1 MMRPFLPLLLTTAL
15 AFWTALAFCADEV
28 DTPKS
33 PRKNDDRTPKGNA
46 AMDTAENAMKNF
58 AVAPGLRVDVW
69 AAEPLLE
76 NPIAFSFDHLG
87 RAFVAVSQ
95 RRRTSVPDVRKH
107 ESWQIENLSLRTVE
121 ERIAFL
127 KSKMPESAARKTKK
141 PEEDINKDGQ
151 LDWRDWAVESEEI
164 RVVEDSAGSGRADKS
179 RVLASGFNNL
189 ETGLGAGVL
198 AMPDGGAVYTCVP
211 DLWRIAPDG
220 TKTKLATGFGVHVA
234 FGGHDMHGVKMGP
247 DGRIYFTIADC
258 GAHVV
263 SKEGK
268 VIDMPDSGAVYRV
281 WPDGSGLELFAWGL
295 RNPQSLAFND
305 VGDLFTCDN
314 NADGGDK
321 ARWIHVVEGADYG
334 WRIGWQ
340 FLPKLGAWNSEG
352 MWHLDVAE
360 TNAAILPP
368 VAHITHGPAG
378 ISYYPGTG
386 LPEKYRGHFFVAD
399 FPGGVRHFAL
409 KQKGASYEVAGTAG
423 VDGMAGDDPILQ
435 NNSPS
440 EMRNRLL
447 WNLYPSDVQFP
458 PGGGVCVLDWVYGWE
473 KTGKG
478 RIYRVHDPVVDASEA
493 VQETKKLLA
502 EGMAKRTPEE
512 LAKLLGHADQ
522 RVRIA
527 AQFDLAER
535 RALDV
540 LLQKVLVGKS
550 TPQIARLHALWACG
564 QVAHKLKEF
573 DSVYG
578 VISDF
583 ALASGDNEL
592 IAQWGKICGELPF
605 DDLRPSLFHML
616 GNPSPRVRF
625 FAAQALGKLKVKD
638 IAMPELFDTLKA
650 NADHDI
656 LLRHALVTAL
666 AQCTDAVEL
675 SAKHSDASESV
686 RLGALLALRRI
697 ASPEVARFL
706 NDKNPQI
713 RINAVRA
720 IHDAPIPDAL
730 PKLAALDLGRA
741 GILPA
746 GSRILREPS
755 GTTGAQKPKDD
766 PRTSEGRGGDAS
778 TGRRD
783 ARATRDTANAL
794 QSQTADA
801 SSLSAKNLPPR
812 AAMMDTALTRRVINA
827 NYRLGTTDSAKRLAG
842 IAANSAAAESV
853 RLNALDALAQWPLKL
868 GRDRVLGIVIAGN
881 GQRNAADAAAA
892 LAPLVVTLLGENSD
906 AIRIA
911 ALNAAGANK
920 LAAATQTITML
931 ATNSNAS
938 GAVRAASL
946 DALAAMDS
954 PKLGALV
961 IASLESPDKTLTEAA
976 RKLAGKI
983 SPAAAVKANA
993 AVLGKG
999 GLREQ
1004 QQALATIAAE
1014 TGTEADAV
1022 IAQQLD
1028 LLLAGKVKAGLVL
1041 DLLEAAAPRKDAA
1054 IQKKLAAF
1062 EATRKADDPLARWRE
1077 CIEGGES
1084 KAGKTVFAEKAEA
1097 ACMRCHKVKGEGG
1110 DVGPDLAEV
1119 GKKMGREFVLRSI
1132 VDPNAVIAK
1141 GYDNVMVTLK
1151 SGDITAGLLSAET
1164 ADDITLK
1171 NPADAKLQRVKKADV
1186 KERMSLPSAMPPGMG
1201 EVLTKRELRDL
1212 VQYLSALK

>member
-1 MMRPFLPLLLTTAL
+1 MRTLLALLFTSAL
-15 AFWTALAFCADEV
+15 ALSADEV
-28 DTPKS
+28 DTPKPS
-33 PRKNDDRTPKGNA
+33 KKNKDRDPKGNA
-46 AMDTAENAMKNF
+46 AMDTAEGAMKNF
-58 AVAPGLRVDVW
+58 AVAPGLKVDVW
-69 AAEPLLE
+69 ASEPLLE
-76 NPIAFSFDHLG
+76 NPIALSFDAQG
-87 RAFVAVSQ
+87 RAFVAVTQ
-95 RRRTSVPDVRKH
+95 RRRTSVPDIRKH
-107 ESWQIENLSLRTVE
+107 EDWQVENFSLRTVE
-121 ERIAFL
+121 DRIAFL
-127 KSKMPESAARKTKK
+127 KAKMPESPARKPKK

-164 RVVEDSAGSGRADKS
+164 RIVEDSTGSGRADKS
-179 RVLASGFNNL
+179 RVLASGFNSL

-198 AMPDGGAVYTCVP
+198 AMPDGGAIYTCAP

-268 VIDMPDSGAVYRV
+268 AIEMPDSGAVYRC
-281 WPDGSGLELFAWGL
+281 WPNGDALELYAWGL
-295 RNPQSLAFND
+295 RNPQCLAFND
-305 VGDLFTCDN
+305 VGDLFTGDN

-378 ISYYPGTG
+378 ISHYPGTG
-386 LPEKYRGHFFVAD
+386 LPEKYRDHFFVAD

-409 KQKGASYEVAGTAG
+409 KQKGASYEV
-423 VDGMAGDDPILQ
+423 DGMAGDDRILQ

-440 EMRNRLL
+440 EMRNKLL

-478 RIYRVHDPVVDASEA
+478 RIYRVHDPVVDASAA

-502 EGMAKRTPEE
+502 EGMSKRTPEE
-512 LAKLLGHADQ
+512 LAKLLGHVDQ
-522 RVRIA
+522 RVRLA
-527 AQFDLAER
+527 AQFALAENDYGSLFLAQETMEPDLLR
-535 RALDV
+535 PGVTTAL
-540 LLQKVLVGKS
+540 LPPLEKLK
-550 TPQIARLHALWACG
+550 RLHGIWGLAQLSHRQQSLKPSLLSLGTDADPEVRAQWAKAVG
-564 QVAHKLKEF
+564 ETR
-573 DSVYG
+573 
-578 VISDF
+578 
-583 ALASGDNEL
+583 LASESAMFIHLLNDPE
-592 IAQWGKICGELPF
+592 
-605 DDLRPSLFHML
+605 
-616 GNPSPRVRF
+616 PRVQF
-625 FAAQALGKLKVKD
+625 FAAQSLGKLKAHHATEALFSVLKE
-638 IAMPELFDTLKA
+638 IAGRDAT
-650 NADHDI
+650 
-656 LLRHALVTAL
+656 LRHALVTAL
-666 AQCTDAVEL
+666 AQCADADEL
-675 SAKHSDASESV
+675 SAKQSDASESV

-706 NDKNPQI
+706 DDKNPQI

-720 IHDAPIPDAL
+720 IHDAPIHAAL
-730 PKLAALDLGRA
+730 PKLAALDLCSA
-741 GILPA
+741 GVPPA
-746 GSRILREPS
+746 GSRVSREPS
-755 GTTGAQKPKDD
+755 GTTGAQKPKDAAQMF
-766 PRTSEGRGGDAS
+766 EGRGGDAS
-778 TGRRD
+778 AGRRD
-783 ARATRDTANAL
+783 ARATRDA
-794 QSQTADA
+794 QDA
-801 SSLSAKNLPPR
+801 ISSRL
-812 AAMMDTALTRRVINA
+812 AMLDTALARRVINA
-827 NYRLGTTDSAKRLAG
+827 NYRLGTADSAKRLAM
-842 IAANSAAAESV
+842 IAANSATAESV
-853 RLNALDALAQWPLKL
+853 RLDALEALAQWPVKL
-868 GRDRVLGIVIAGN
+868 GRDRVLGIVVAGD
-881 GQRNAADAAAA
+881 GQRNASDAAAA
-892 LAPLVVTLLGENSD
+892 LAPVAAILLGESNDS
-906 AIRIA
+906 IRIA

-920 LAAATQTITML
+920 LTAAAETITML

-961 IASLESPDKTLTEAA
+961 IASFESPDKTLAEAA

-993 AVLGKG
+993 SVLGKG

-1004 QQALATIAAE
+1004 QQALATITAE
-1014 TGTEADAV
+1014 TGAEADAV

-1041 DLLEAAAPRKDAA
+1041 DLLEAAAPRKDSA

-1062 EATRKADDPLARWRE
+1062 EATRNATDPLARWRE
-1077 CIEGGES
+1077 CLEGGES
-1084 KAGKTVFAEKAEA
+1084 KEGKRIFAEKAEA

-1119 GKKMGREFVLRSI
+1119 GKKMGREYVLQSI

-1141 GYDNVMVTLK
+1141 GYDNIMVTLK
-1151 SGDITAGLLSAET
+1151 NGDIIAGLLSNET
-1164 ADDITLK
+1164 ADEIALK

-1186 KERMSLPSAMPPGMG
+1186 KERASLPSAMPPGMG
-1201 EVLTKRELRDL
+1201 EVLTKRELRDV
-1212 VQYLSALK
+1212 VQYLSSLK

>member
-1 MMRPFLPLLLTTAL
+1 MRHFLPLLLTTAL
-15 AFWTALAFCADEV
+15 AFSADEV

-33 PRKNDDRTPKGNA
+33 PKRNDDKTPKGNA
-46 AMDTAENAMKNF
+46 SLQTPEAAMKNF

-76 NPIAFSFDHLG
+76 NPIALSFDAQG
-87 RAFVAVSQ
+87 RAFVAVTE
-95 RRRTSVPDVRKH
+95 RRRTSVPDIRKH
-107 ESWQIENLSLRTVE
+107 EDWQIENLSLRTVE
-121 ERIAFL
+121 ARIAFL
-127 KSKMPESAARKTKK
+127 KTKMPESPAVKPKK

-164 RVVEDSAGSGRADKS
+164 RVVEDSTGSGRADKS
-179 RVLASGFNNL
+179 RVLASGFNSL

-198 AMPDGGAVYTCVP
+198 AMPDGGAIYTCAP
-211 DLWRIAPDG
+211 DLWRITRDG

-268 VIDMPDSGAVYRV
+268 VIDMPDSGAVYRC
-281 WPDGSGLELFAWGL
+281 WPNGDALELYAWGL
-295 RNPQSLAFND
+295 RNPQCLAFND
-305 VGDLFTCDN
+305 VGDLFTGDN

-321 ARWIHVVEGADYG
+321 ARWVHVVEGADYG

-378 ISYYPGTG
+378 ISFYPGTG

-409 KQKGASYEVAGTAG
+409 KQKGASYEV
-423 VDGMAGDDPILQ
+423 DGMAGDDPILQ

-440 EMRNRLL
+440 EMRNKLL

-478 RIYRVHDPVVDASEA
+478 RIYRVHDVAVDESVP
-493 VQETKKLLA
+493 VQETKRLLA
-502 EGMAKRTPEE
+502 DGMSKRKPEE
-512 LAKLLGHADQ
+512 LAKLLGHVDR

-527 AQFDLAER
+527 AQFELVLRGDPIPLAQ
-535 RALDV
+535 ATLD
-540 LLQKVLVGKS
+540 
-550 TPQIARLHALWACG
+550 TNPRIMRLHGIWGITQL
-564 QVAHKLKEF
+564 AHTKPDAAQKLMP
-573 DSVYG
+573 
-578 VISDF
+578 
-583 ALASGDNEL
+583 LAMGADAEVR
-592 IAQWGKICGELPF
+592 AQWAKFVGETRLGGES
-605 DDLRPSLFHML
+605 DLLVRLL
-616 GNPSPRVRF
+616 GDKEPRVRF
-625 FAAQALGKLKVKD
+625 FAVQSLGKLKAHDAVP
-638 IAMPELFDTLKA
+638 ALFGALKA
-650 NADHDI
+650 NADRDPM
-656 LLRHALVTAL
+656 LRHALVAVL
-666 AQCTDAVEL
+666 AQCADAAEL
-675 SAKHSDASESV
+675 SAKQSDPSESV
-686 RLGALLALRRI
+686 RLSVLLALRRTGCMD
-697 ASPEVARFL
+697 AVNFL
-706 NDKNPQI
+706 NDKSP
-713 RINAVRA
+713 RLRLEAVRA
-720 IHDAPIPDAL
+720 IHDAPIPGVL
-730 PKLAALDLGRA
+730 PALAALDLSK
-741 GILPA
+741 LNLKPA
-746 GSRILREPS
+746 APPVPKQPS
-755 GTTGAQKPKDD
+755 KTAETPKTKDANASKKPKDA
-766 PRTSEGRGGDAS
+766 T
-778 TGRRD
+778 
-783 ARATRDTANAL
+783 ARPSDEAL
-794 QSQTADA
+794 A
-801 SSLSAKNLPPR
+801 
-812 AAMMDTALTRRVINA
+812 RRVINA
-827 NYRLGTTDSAKRLAG
+827 NYRIGTAETAKRLAT
-842 IAANSAAAESV
+842 IAANSAIAESV
-853 RLNALDALAQWPLKL
+853 RLDALEALSQWPVKL
-868 GRDRVLGIVIAGN
+868 GRDRVLGIVIAGD
-881 GQRNAADAAAA
+881 GQRNAKDAAA
-892 LAPLVVTLLGENSD
+892 LAPLLVTLLGENSD
-906 AIRIA
+906 DIRIA

-920 LAAATQTITML
+920 LTAAAETITML

-938 GAVRAASL
+938 GAVRAATL

-954 PKLGALV
+954 PKLGPLV
-961 IASLESPDKTLTEAA
+961 IASLESSDKTLAEAA

-999 GLREQ
+999 GVREQ

-1014 TGTEADAV
+1014 TCPEADAV
-1022 IAQQLD
+1022 IAKQLD
-1028 LLLAGKVKAGLVL
+1028 LLLAGKVKPGLVL
-1041 DLLEAAAPRKDAA
+1041 DLLEAAAERKDAA

-1062 EATRKADDPLARWRE
+1062 EAARKADDPLARWRE
-1077 CIEGGES
+1077 CIEGGDS
-1084 KAGKTVFAEKAEA
+1084 KAGKQIFSEKAEA

-1119 GKKMGREFVLRSI
+1119 GKKMGREYVLQSI

-1141 GYDNVMVTLK
+1141 GYDNIMVTLK
-1151 SGDITAGLLSAET
+1151 NGDIIAGLLSNET
-1164 ADDITLK
+1164 GDEIALK

-1201 EVLTKRELRDL
+1201 EILTKRELRDV

>member
-1 MMRPFLPLLLTTAL
+1 MRPLLALLLASAL
-15 AFWTALAFCADEV
+15 AISADEV
-28 DTPKS
+28 DTPKA
-33 PRKNDDRTPKGNA
+33 PKKNDDRTPKGNA
-46 AMDTAENAMKNF
+46 AQDTAENAMKSF
-58 AVAPGLRVDVW
+58 AVAPGLKVDVW

-87 RAFVAVSQ
+87 RAFVAVTQ
-95 RRRTSVPDVRKH
+95 RRRTSVPDIRKH
-107 ESWQIENLSLRTVE
+107 EDWQIENFSLRTVE
-121 ERIAFL
+121 DRIAFL
-127 KSKMPESAARKTKK
+127 KAKMPESPAVKPKK
-141 PEEDINKDGQ
+141 AEDDINKDGQ
-151 LDWRDWAVESEEI
+151 FDWRDWAVESEEI
-164 RVVEDSAGSGRADKS
+164 RIVENSTGAGRADKS

-198 AMPDGGAVYTCVP
+198 AMPDGGAIYTCVP

-258 GAHVV
+258 GAHVM
-263 SKEGK
+263 SKDGK
-268 VIDMPDSGAVYRV
+268 VVSFPDGGAVFRC
-281 WPDGSGLELFAWGL
+281 WPNGDALELYAWGL

-305 VGDLFTCDN
+305 AGDLFTGDN

-378 ISYYPGTG
+378 IAHYPGTG
-386 LPEKYRGHFFVAD
+386 LPEKYRDNFFVAD

-409 KQKGASYEVAGTAG
+409 KQKGASYEV
-423 VDGMAGDDPILQ
+423 DGMAGDDPILQ

-440 EMRNRLL
+440 EMRNKLL

-478 RIYRVHDPVVDASEA
+478 RIYRVHDPVVDASAA
-493 VQETKKLLA
+493 VQETKRLLA

-527 AQFDLAER
+527 AQFALVEKGEATVLAQ
-535 RALDV
+535 ATLATNPK
-540 LLQKVLVGKS
+540 LM
-550 TPQIARLHALWACG
+550 RLHGIWGITQLVHTKPDAA
-564 QVAHKLKEF
+564 QKLMP
-573 DSVYG
+573 
-578 VISDF
+578 
-583 ALASGDNEL
+583 LAMDADAEVR
-592 IAQWGKICGELPF
+592 AQWAKFVGETRLAGET
-605 DDLRPSLFHML
+605 DLLIRLL
-616 GNPSPRVRF
+616 GDKELRVRF
-625 FAAQALGKLKVKD
+625 QTIMALAKLAEADPKQRAS
-638 IAMPELFDTLKA
+638 AMHA
-650 NADHDI
+650 IIGNI
-656 LLRHALVTAL
+656 LEKKTDDPFVRHAAVVAL
-666 AQCTDAVEL
+666 AVCAPENP
-675 SAKHSDASESV
+675 ASVGFPEGNASMGPDSMPNEYLV
-686 RLGALLALRRI
+686 SLLALRRKQ
-697 ASPEVARFL
+697 SPAIDSFL
-706 NDKNPQI
+706 PLKNP
-713 RINAVRA
+713 RLRLEAVRA

-730 PKLAALDLGRA
+730 PKLAALDLGSA
-741 GILPA
+741 GVPTA
-746 GSRILREPS
+746 GSRVSREPS
-755 GTTGAQKPKDD
+755 KNADTSKAKDA
-766 PRTSEGRGGDAS
+766 PRSSEGRGGDTS
-778 TGRRD
+778 TGGQN
-783 ARATRDTANAL
+783 ARPTRDTPDAM
-794 QSQTADA
+794 QSH
-801 SSLSAKNLPPR
+801 L
-812 AAMMDTALTRRVINA
+812 AMMDTALTRRVINA
-827 NYRLGTTDSAKRLAG
+827 NYRLSTAESAKRLAT
-842 IAANSAAAESV
+842 IAANGAVAEAV
-853 RLNALDALAQWPLKL
+853 RLDALEALAQWPVKL
-868 GRDRVLGIVIAGN
+868 GRDRVLGIVVAGD

-920 LAAATQTITML
+920 LTAAAETITML

-938 GAVRAASL
+938 GAVRAATL

-954 PKLGALV
+954 PNLGPLV
-961 IASLESPDKTLTEAA
+961 VASLESSDKTLAEAA

-999 GLREQ
+999 GVREQ

-1014 TGTEADAV
+1014 TGPEADAV

-1028 LLLAGKVKAGLVL
+1028 LLLAGKVKAGLTL
-1041 DLLEAAAPRKDAA
+1041 DLLEAATSRKDDA

-1062 EATRKADDPLARWRE
+1062 EAMRKADDPLARWRE
-1077 CIEGGES
+1077 CIEGGDS
-1084 KAGKTVFAEKAEA
+1084 KAGKVIFAEKAEA

-1119 GKKMGREFVLRSI
+1119 GKKMGREYVLRSI

-1151 SGDITAGLLSAET
+1151 KGDVVAGLLSAET
-1164 ADDITLK
+1164 ADELSLK

-1186 KERMSLPSAMPPGMG
+1186 KERMSLPSAMPPGIG

>member
-1 MMRPFLPLLLTTAL
+1 MLGTLTMRPLLALLFTSAL
-15 AFWTALAFCADEV
+15 AFSADEV
-28 DTPKS
+28 DTPKA
-33 PRKNDDRTPKGNA
+33 PKKNDDRTPKGNA
-46 AMDTAENAMKNF
+46 ATQTPENAMKSF
-58 AVAPGLRVDVW
+58 AVAPGLKVDVW

-76 NPIAFSFDHLG
+76 NPVAFSFDAQG
-87 RAFVAVSQ
+87 RAFVAVTQ
-95 RRRTSVPDVRKH
+95 RRRTSVPDVRKY

-127 KSKMPESAARKTKK
+127 KAKMPESPAKKPKK
-141 PEEDINKDGQ
+141 PEDDINKDGQ

-164 RVVEDSAGSGRADKS
+164 RIVEDSTGSGRADKS
-179 RVLASGFNNL
+179 RVLASGFNSL

-198 AMPDGGAVYTCVP
+198 AMPDGGAVYTCAP

-258 GAHVV
+258 GADAKRVESGELSVERKSNASGAPPASQH
-263 SKEGK
+263 STLNSQLSN
-268 VIDMPDSGAVYRV
+268 PDSGAVFRV
-281 WPDGSGLELFAWGL
+281 WPDGSGLELFAKGL

-305 VGDLFTCDN
+305 VGDLFTGDN

-386 LPEKYRGHFFVAD
+386 LPEKYRGHFFAAD
-399 FPGGVRHFAL
+399 FPGGVRTFAL
-409 KQKGASYEVAGTAG
+409 KQKGASYE

-435 NNSPS
+435 NNSPG
-440 EMRNRLL
+440 EMRGKLL

-478 RIYRVHDPVVDASEA
+478 RIYRVHDPVVDASTA
-493 VQETKKLLA
+493 VQETKKLFA
-502 EGMAKRTPEE
+502 DGMAKRTPEE

-522 RVRIA
+522 RVRLK
-527 AQFDLAER
+527 AQSELVER
-535 RALDV
+535 RTFDELTKALGAPDA
-540 LLQKVLVGKS
+540 L
-550 TPQIARLHALWACG
+550 ARLHALWAIG
-564 QVAHKLKEF
+564 QLARSLENLEPLFSQVSELVF
-573 DSVYG
+573 
-578 VISDF
+578 F
-583 ALASGDNEL
+583 ASGDNEM
-592 IAQWGKICGELPF
+592 IEQWVKLLGEMQYAAAAPRFIEL
-605 DDLRPSLFHML
+605 LRDESTRL
-616 GNPSPRVRF
+616 RF
-625 FAAQALGKLKVKD
+625 SAAQALGKLKAHDAVP
-638 IAMPELFDTLKA
+638 ALFVALKA
-650 NADHDI
+650 NADRDPM
-656 LLRHALVTAL
+656 LRHALVTAL
-666 AQCTDAVEL
+666 AQCANAAEL
-675 SAKHSDASESV
+675 SERQSDSSESV
-686 RLGALLALRRI
+686 RRGVLLALRRTGCMD
-697 ASPEVARFL
+697 AVNFL
-706 NDKNPQI
+706 NDKSP
-713 RINAVRA
+713 RLRLEAVRA
-720 IHDAPIPDAL
+720 IHDAPIPGVL
-730 PKLAALDLGRA
+730 PALAALDLGSA
-741 GILPA
+741 GVPPA
-746 GSRILREPS
+746 GSRVPREPS
-755 GTTGAQKPKDD
+755 KNADASKAKDA

-783 ARATRDTANAL
+783 AHPTRDTQNAL
-794 QSQTADA
+794 QSR
-801 SSLSAKNLPPR
+801 L
-812 AAMMDTALTRRVINA
+812 AMMDTALTRRVINA
-827 NYRLGTTDSAKRLAG
+827 NYRIGTAETAKRLATV
-842 IAANSAAAESV
+842 AANSAIAESV
-853 RLNALDALAQWPLKL
+853 RLDALDALAKWPVKL
-868 GRDRVLGIVIAGN
+868 GRDRVLGIVVAGD

-892 LAPLVVTLLGENSD
+892 LAPLTVTLLGENSD
-906 AIRIA
+906 GIRIA

-920 LAAATQTITML
+920 LTAAAEAITML
-931 ATNSNAS
+931 ATSSNAS
-938 GAVRAASL
+938 GAVRAATL

-954 PKLGALV
+954 PRLGALV
-961 IASLESPDKTLTEAA
+961 TASLESGDKTLAETA

-1014 TGTEADAV
+1014 TAPEADAV

-1041 DLLEAAAPRKDAA
+1041 DLLEAAAERKDAA

-1062 EATRKADDPLARWRE
+1062 EAARKADDPLARWRE
-1077 CIEGGES
+1077 CIEGGAS
-1084 KAGKTVFAEKAEA
+1084 KAGKQIFAEKAEA

-1110 DVGPDLAEV
+1110 DVGPDLAET
-1119 GKKMGREFVLRSI
+1119 GKKLGREYVLRSI

-1151 SGDITAGLLSAET
+1151 KGDIVAGLLSAET
-1164 ADDITLK
+1164 ADELTLK
-1171 NPADAKLQRVKKADV
+1171 NPADAKLRRVKKSEV

-1201 EVLTKRELRDL
+1201 EILTKRELRDL
-1212 VQYLSALK
+1212 VQYLSALE